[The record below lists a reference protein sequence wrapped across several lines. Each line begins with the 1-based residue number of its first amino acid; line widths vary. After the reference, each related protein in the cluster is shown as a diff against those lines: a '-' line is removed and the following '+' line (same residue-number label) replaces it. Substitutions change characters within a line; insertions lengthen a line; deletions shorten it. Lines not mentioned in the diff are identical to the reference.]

1 MIRFL
6 RDWVLSHRLDDG
18 ASTDGDESA
27 MSRVHLALSHPL
39 SRPRARLP
47 EPSRRRLME
56 RLDAMPRPRGPRHR
70 WIVGSAWPA
79 YVSPVTRLTFASALV
94 LGSVVIFLSAT
105 GGDGRAFLAISQRV
119 SAWWDDVP
127 SLMPRETRVATTAPG
142 GNVGGM
148 PSAAA
153 VDEAARL
160 RADTARAA
168 QHLLS
173 RFPFS
178 PSQGWPSDPNS
189 P

>member
-6 RDWVLSHRLDDG
+6 RDWMLSQRFDDG
-18 ASTDGDESA
+18 ATTDGDESG

-47 EPSRRRLME
+47 EQSRRLLME

-79 YVSPVTRLTFASALV
+79 YISPVTRLTFASALV
-94 LGSVVIFLSAT
+94 LGGVVIFLSAT
-105 GGDGRAFLAISQRV
+105 GGDGKAFLAVSQRI
-119 SAWWDDVP
+119 SAWWSEVP
-127 SLMPRETRVATTAPG
+127 GVMPRETTVATSEPG
-142 GNVGGM
+142 GHLGGP

-178 PSQGWPSDPNS
+178 SGPAGDPNA